1 LAACCCCDE
10 SLDLFALWTAVR
22 KGESLSI
29 GPVRLSQEKSIG
41 EAFDLNAM
49 RAGGGGSERV
59 EKGERKL
66 SCG

>member
-1 LAACCCCDE
+1 M
-10 SLDLFALWTAVR
+10 FALWTAVR